1 MADERINLFLLGIG
15 NVGQTVI
22 QQIYARKLPIRI
34 CGIARSTTMVTAMND
49 ILIDGSSTSLE
60 TALETH
66 GEPLDLSKFI
76 KSAKISRSVLVDCT
90 ANPEVANQYVDAI
103 KKKIPVVTSNKL
115 ANSQWSYK
123 NYTKLREESR
133 KRNIPYLY
141 ETTVGAGLPVIH
153 TLHGLLNSGDQ
164 IRSIQAVLSGS
175 LSYIF
180 NTLAE
185 SGGKFSDI
193 VRKAQEAGYT
203 EPNPWEDLSGNDVQ
217 RKLIILARE
226 IRFTLETVFRQKE
239 GPKWELK
246 NINVKPPVSK
256 SLDCPQ
262 DKFWNR
268 LPEQDAAIEEFR
280 AKDPAKKPAF
290 IASLVNKG
298 GDWSATAQLETVGVN
313 SPFYSLSGSDNMISF
328 TTDRYPAAT
337 PLVVRGP
344 GAGAQV
350 TAGGVLANIFDAYG
364 LN

>member
-133 KRNIPYLY
+133 KRNIPYC
-141 ETTVGAGLPVIH
+141 TKPPSGPDSRSSTPSMACSTVA
-153 TLHGLLNSGDQ
+153 
-164 IRSIQAVLSGS
+164 IRYGPSRPSCPGS

-203 EPNPWEDLSGNDVQ
+203 GH
-217 RKLIILARE
+217 
-226 IRFTLETVFRQKE
+226 TLGKT
-239 GPKWELK
+239 
-246 NINVKPPVSK
+246 
-256 SLDCPQ
+256 
-262 DKFWNR
+262 
-268 LPEQDAAIEEFR
+268 
-280 AKDPAKKPAF
+280 
-290 IASLVNKG
+290 
-298 GDWSATAQLETVGVN
+298 
-313 SPFYSLSGSDNMISF
+313 
-328 TTDRYPAAT
+328 
-337 PLVVRGP
+337 
-344 GAGAQV
+344 
-350 TAGGVLANIFDAYG
+350 
-364 LN
+364 